1 MWRFFEVGNV
11 ASLTPQN
18 WLRQF
23 AITPELTQLSG
34 TAIPTGS
41 SMTKFTNSIPQL
53 RVLVCITCLIFV
65 AWIKCDLAIA
75 RDDASDDSC
84 TSPLTSV
91 FKQVSPSV
99 VFISAVSINPYRMN
113 DRVEHIVGSG
123 FIVDRSGLVLTNSH
137 VVFGRQ
143 LIDVTLD
150 DGTTV
155 AAQLIGADPIFD
167 VALLRIPIP
176 NEGKL
181 NVVDLGD
188 SDRVQVGEEVI
199 AIGNPLGLDQSLTRG
214 VISAIN
220 RVLPE
225 TFFSLQEP
233 LLQMDTPVN
242 PGNSGGPLVNRCGQV
257 VGITTS
263 VIPDAQNIGFSIP
276 INMAK
281 SLIPVL
287 MKDGKIIRPWLG
299 FHGQYMEKGLQ
310 ELFRFPLAQGF
321 LIEVVEPGSPAE
333 KVGLQGGELEL
344 TLAGRDF
351 LIGGDVITRINNVSL
366 SSPDKLLE
374 ALNSVHVGSNLRL
387 QIFRQGK
394 YLDVSYTLPERP
406 ILPGDAP
413 DRLSLSSRTTGRKP
427 YQSALRF

>member
-1 MWRFFEVGNV
+1 MNKTTETHR
-11 ASLTPQN
+11 P
-18 WLRQF
+18 
-23 AITPELTQLSG
+23 I
-34 TAIPTGS
+34 
-41 SMTKFTNSIPQL
+41 K
-53 RVLVCITCLIFV
+53 VLVCT
-65 AWIKCDLAIA
+65 AWIVLVSCLTCNLAIA
-75 RDDASDDSC
+75 RDDATDDSC
-84 TSPLTSV
+84 SAPLTSV
-91 FKQVSPSV
+91 FKQVSPAV
-99 VFISAVSINPYRMN
+99 VFISAVSINPYRMS

-123 FIVDRSGLVLTNSH
+123 FIVDRSGLILTNSH

-150 DGTTV
+150 DGSTV
-155 AAQLIGADPIFD
+155 PAQLIGADPIFD
-167 VALLRIPIP
+167 VALLRIPKP
-176 NEGKL
+176 AQGLL
-181 NVVDLGD
+181 NIVDLGD

-281 SLIPVL
+281 NLVPAL

-299 FHGQYMEKGLQ
+299 FHGQYMENGLQ
-310 ELFRFPLAQGF
+310 ELFRFPLVQGF

-333 KVGLQGGELEL
+333 KVDLQGGQLEL

-351 LIGGDVITRINNVSL
+351 LIGGDVITKVNGTAL
-366 SSPDKLLE
+366 TSPDKLLE
-374 ALNSVHVGSNLRL
+374 ALKKLHVGSNLRL

-394 YLDVSYTLPERP
+394 YLDVSYVLPERP

-413 DRLSLSSRTTGRKP
+413 DRLSLASPDARPKLH
-427 YQSALRF
+427 QSVLRL